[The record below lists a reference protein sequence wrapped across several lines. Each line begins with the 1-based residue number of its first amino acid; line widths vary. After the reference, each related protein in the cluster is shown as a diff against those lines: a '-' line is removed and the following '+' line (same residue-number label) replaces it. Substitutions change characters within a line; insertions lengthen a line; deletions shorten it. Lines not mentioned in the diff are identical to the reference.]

1 MEASTNFGDY
11 AISEELG
18 FLCGAIADMI
28 DERVSYSQRMN
39 MSPLARLTNQFLGKM
54 ENCAAAEGTRLR
66 RSNHGK
72 LRLIGTAT
80 GILVVIL
87 LGLWMAYRP

>member
-1 MEASTNFGDY
+1 MVQMNFGSNP
-11 AISEELG
+11 ASQELG

-39 MSPLARLTNQFLGKM
+39 MSPLARLTNQFLRKM
-54 ENCAAAEGTRLR
+54 ENYAAAEGTRLS
-66 RSNHGK
+66 RSDHGK
-72 LRLIGTAT
+72 LRLIGTAIA
-80 GILVVIL
+80 ILVFIL